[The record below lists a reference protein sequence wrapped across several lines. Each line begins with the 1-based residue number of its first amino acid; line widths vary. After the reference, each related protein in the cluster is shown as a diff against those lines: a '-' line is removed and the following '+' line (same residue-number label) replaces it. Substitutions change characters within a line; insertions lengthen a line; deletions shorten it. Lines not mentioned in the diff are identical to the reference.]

1 MKKLILYFLGIY
13 LILILISFNVYQM
26 FHFILEKKQKRNFD
40 VDDENKLGFQNL
52 NEKLFN
58 DTS

>member
-1 MKKLILYFLGIY
+1 
-13 LILILISFNVYQM
+13 M